1 MADEKL
7 VQYSTRYFIQT
18 DSNNYVIGMLVAISE
33 HEAEGYLAE
42 RLQEVSKKLFES
54 IGQDSKFVD
63 GKVVQGEPKP
73 IFLTVE
79 NAKAIK
85 SALLAEANT
94 NTQPWQ
100 TQLLLGIISE
110 EDKISLTNWMMYY
123 KKVQEID
130 ASVAPDISWPDKP

>member
-1 MADEKL
+1 MVDEEL
-7 VQYSTRYFIQT
+7 VPYSTRYFIQT
-18 DSNNYVIGMLVAISE
+18 DSDNYVTGMLVAISE
-33 HEAEGYLAE
+33 PEAEGYVAE
-42 RLQEVSKKLFES
+42 KLQEVSEKIFES

-73 IFLTVE
+73 VVLTVE

-123 KKVQEID
+123 KTVQEID
-130 ASVAPDISWPDKP
+130 TSVAPNISWPKKP

>member
-1 MADEKL
+1 M
-7 VQYSTRYFIQT
+7 
-18 DSNNYVIGMLVAISE
+18 G
-33 HEAEGYLAE
+33 
-42 RLQEVSKKLFES
+42 RLYRES
-54 IGQDSKFVD
+54 QS
-63 GKVVQGEPKP
+63 Q
-73 IFLTVE
+73 FLTVE